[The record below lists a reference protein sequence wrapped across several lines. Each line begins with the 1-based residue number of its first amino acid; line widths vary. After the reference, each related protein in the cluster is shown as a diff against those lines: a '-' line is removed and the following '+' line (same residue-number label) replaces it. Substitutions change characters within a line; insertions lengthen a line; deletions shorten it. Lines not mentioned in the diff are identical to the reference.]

1 MLFLTFST
9 NLFLCIF
16 RRPKQTHTSRNEL
29 SVFTMRPPLVLW
41 LAFTSLALLRG
52 GSGVAALD
60 IDVDATVRKQE
71 DLDAKWGF
79 EVRLLPTP
87 GILCSFKAG
96 I

>member
-1 MLFLTFST
+1 
-9 NLFLCIF
+9 
-16 RRPKQTHTSRNEL
+16 
-29 SVFTMRPPLVLW
+29 MRPPLFPL
-41 LAFTSLALLRG
+41 LAFASLALLRE

-87 GILCSFKAG
+87 SILCSFKVR

>member
-1 MLFLTFST
+1 
-9 NLFLCIF
+9 
-16 RRPKQTHTSRNEL
+16 
-29 SVFTMRPPLVLW
+29 MRPPLFPL

-79 EVRLLPTP
+79 EVRLYLLLASHALSKS
-87 GILCSFKAG
+87 GHEINICAVW
-96 I
+96 

>member
-1 MLFLTFST
+1 
-9 NLFLCIF
+9 
-16 RRPKQTHTSRNEL
+16 
-29 SVFTMRPPLVLW
+29 MRPPFVPW

-87 GILCSFKAG
+87 GTLCSFKAK